1 MAEIGYLHSQI
12 LIDSEPKRR
21 TNMAMVKKVKGK
33 DSFHLYF
40 RDLSVRLSPKEFE
53 ILKDKVKKIAN
64 KVRGKYPNDI

>member
-1 MAEIGYLHSQI
+1 
-12 LIDSEPKRR
+12 
-21 TNMAMVKKVKGK
+21 MAMIKKVKGK

>member
-1 MAEIGYLHSQI
+1 
-12 LIDSEPKRR
+12 
-21 TNMAMVKKVKGK
+21 MAMVKKVKGK